1 MPKIILDIKEITP
14 METKKVL
21 RPTLIGFALLL
32 VSLILTGIVGVTDL
46 INGGSAELYGHT
58 FNYGFANSLTNYWLI
73 WRPGL
78 LGHEVAYVGQVLF
91 FVAITLTLTLI
102 IMSIVKKKPIFILP
116 ALVMGAGI
124 AYLPFLLILAVPMAQ
139 LGVLR
144 AAAMA
149 LLSGVTGLVLFS
161 IYFEILATKNMLK
174 DSMKLLDKA
183 AGDEPKEEKPAEQVA
198 GLSEEEVRAIVEQY
212 LKEHVDELHVPGEP
226 VVVADPEEDEK
237 IEPVEEPEEEPEEQ
251 PAPAEEPKEEEQP
264 AEEPA
269 PEEEPEEE
277 EDEADEEEDETD
289 EEEDE
294 EEGEEQPADSN
305 VPVGLNIKGKRRR
318 ASFETR
324 LKNSEFDLRHK
335 YYDLRDYIKWYG
347 LRNRISIP
355 GDTFSYKRQRYVFV
369 TIVGKHIRVY
379 LGLDPNDY
387 ADSTIPVEPAT
398 AKKYEDLP
406 CLLRVKSDLSYR
418 RAKKLV
424 DDLMQKIGMDKPD
437 EDEPKETQKDE

>member
-1 MPKIILDIKEITP
+1 

-32 VSLILTGIVGVTDL
+32 LSLIITGIVGVTDL

-58 FNYGFANSLTNYWLI
+58 FNYGFMNAINNYWLI

-78 LGHEVAYVGQVLF
+78 LHHEIAYVGQVLF
-91 FVAITLTLTLI
+91 FVAITLTITLI
-102 IMSIVKKKPIFILP
+102 VMSIVKKKFIFIVP
-116 ALVMGAGI
+116 ALVMGAAI
-124 AYLPFLLILAVPMAQ
+124 AYLPFILILAVPMAQ

-149 LLSGVTGLVLFS
+149 LLSGVTGLTIFA
-161 IYFEILATKNMLK
+161 IYFEILATKQMLK

-183 AGDEPKEEKPAEQVA
+183 AGEEPKDEKPAEQVVA
-198 GLSEEEVRAIVEQY
+198 GLSEEQVREIVEQY
-212 LKEHVDELHVPGEP
+212 LKEHVEELHVPGEP
-226 VVVADPEEDEK
+226 VVVVSDEEPEE
-237 IEPVEEPEEEPEEQ
+237 VEEPEDEPEEQ
-251 PAPAEEPKEEEQP
+251 PAEEPVEEPVEEPKEEQP

-269 PEEEPEEE
+269 EEPVEEE
-277 EDEADEEEDETD
+277 EADED

-294 EEGEEQPADSN
+294 EEGDEEQPADSN
-305 VPVGLNIKGKRRR
+305 LPAGLNIKGKRRR

-437 EDEPKETQKDE
+437 EDEPKETQKDD

>member
-1 MPKIILDIKEITP
+1 
-14 METKKVL
+14 MENKKVL
-21 RPTLIGFALLL
+21 RSAFIGFALLL
-32 VSLILTGIVGVTDL
+32 VSLVLTGVCGVTDL
-46 INGGSAELYGHT
+46 INGGVGELYGAQ
-58 FNYGFANSLTNYWLI
+58 FKYGFANSLNNFWLI

-78 LGHEVAYVGQVLF
+78 LRHEVAYIGQVLF

-102 IMSIVKKKPIFILP
+102 IMSIAKKKPVCILP
-116 ALVMGAGI
+116 ALFLGAGI
-124 AYLPFLLILAVPMAQ
+124 AYLPFILILVVPMAQ

-161 IYFEILATKNMLK
+161 IYFEILACKGLLQ
-174 DSMKLLDKA
+174 DAMKLLDKA
-183 AGDEPKEEKPAEQVA
+183 GGVEEKPQEQPQQQVVE
-198 GLSEEEVRAIVEQY
+198 GLSEEEVKAIVEKY
-212 LKEHVDELHVPGEP
+212 LQEHVEELHPRLEIEQP
-226 VVVADPEEDEK
+226 VEQ
-237 IEPVEEPEEEPEEQ
+237 PVEEE
-251 PAPAEEPKEEEQP
+251 PAEEPKEEEP
-264 AEEPA
+264 APVEEPV
-269 PEEEPEEE
+269 EEEPEEE
-277 EDEADEEEDETD
+277 V
-289 EEEDE
+289 EDE
-294 EEGEEQPADSN
+294 EEEEESDEAPADDNS
-305 VPVGLNIKGKRRR
+305 PVGPASRGKRRR

-387 ADSTIPVEPAT
+387 ADSTIPVEAAQ

-424 DDLMQKIGMDKPD
+424 DDLMQKVGLDKPD
-437 EDEPKETQKDE
+437 EDEPKETQKQE

>member
-1 MPKIILDIKEITP
+1 MEI
-14 METKKVL
+14 KKVL
-21 RPTLIGFALLL
+21 RPTLIGLALLF
-32 VSLILTGIVGVTDL
+32 VSLLLTGIVGVTDL

-58 FNYGFANSLTNYWLI
+58 FNYGFANSLTNYWLL

-78 LGHEVAYVGQVLF
+78 LHHELAYVSQVLF
-91 FVAITLTLTLI
+91 FVAITLTITLI
-102 IMSIVKKKPIFILP
+102 VMSIVKKKFIFIAP
-116 ALVMGAGI
+116 ALVMGAAI

-149 LLSGVTGLVLFS
+149 LLSGITGLVLFA

-183 AGDEPKEEKPAEQVA
+183 AGEEPKEEPKEEQPAVA
-198 GLSEEEVRAIVEQY
+198 GLSEEQVREIVEQY

-226 VVVADPEEDEK
+226 IVVVSDEEPEE
-237 IEPVEEPEEEPEEQ
+237 VEEPEDEEEQ
-251 PAPAEEPKEEEQP
+251 PAEEPKEEEPAPEEPAPEEP

-269 PEEEPEEE
+269 PEEQPEEAEEEADDEEEEE
-277 EDEADEEEDETD
+277 EDE
-289 EEEDE
+289 
-294 EEGEEQPADSN
+294 GEEQPEDSN
-305 VPVGLNIKGKRRR
+305 APVGLNIKGKRRR

-355 GDTFSYKRQRYVFV
+355 GDTFSDKRQRYVFV

-398 AKKYEDLP
+398 AKKYEDFP

-437 EDEPKETQKDE
+437 EDEPKETQKDD